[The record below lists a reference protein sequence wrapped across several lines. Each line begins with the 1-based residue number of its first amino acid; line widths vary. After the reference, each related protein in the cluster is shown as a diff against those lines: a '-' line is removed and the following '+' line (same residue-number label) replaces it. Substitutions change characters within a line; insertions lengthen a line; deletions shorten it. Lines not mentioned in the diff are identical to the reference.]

1 MFALHAERVRRKED
15 GMPKLTIVTDSQVCE
30 FTIHA
35 LPDQPGVAADVFGR
49 LGGAGI
55 SVLMMAASGAA
66 LGRTDVA
73 ITISTADYPM
83 AAKILAE
90 AEKEL
95 DALSVSQK
103 LGVAAIS
110 VVSAGMKRV
119 PGVAG
124 RIFRA
129 LSAQGINVDMI
140 SAADDAVMCVVSA
153 GLLDGALHALRT
165 EFAAELMT

>member
-1 MFALHAERVRRKED
+1 
-15 GMPKLTIVTDSQVCE
+15 MPKLTITTDPQICE

-66 LGRTDVA
+66 LGRTDIA
-73 ITISTADYPM
+73 ITVSAADSPM
-83 AAKILAE
+83 VAKILAE
-90 AEKEL
+90 AEQEL
-95 DALSVSQK
+95 DALSVTQK
-103 LGVAAIS
+103 RNVAGINI
-110 VVSAGMKRV
+110 VSASLKRV

-124 RIFRA
+124 RLFRA
-129 LSAQGINVDMI
+129 LSAQGVNIDML

-153 GLLDGALHALRT
+153 SLLDSALQALRI
-165 EFAAELMT
+165 EFGAELAA